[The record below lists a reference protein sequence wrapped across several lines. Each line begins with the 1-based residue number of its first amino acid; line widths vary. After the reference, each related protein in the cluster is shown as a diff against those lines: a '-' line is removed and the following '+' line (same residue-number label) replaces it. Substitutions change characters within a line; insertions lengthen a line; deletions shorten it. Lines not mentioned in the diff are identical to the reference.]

1 MIIVTIYNISYYIHA
16 NIHMIYTYYLWLKLK
31 HDNDVQHEYSQEI
44 FLLQRMCV
52 VLDVAAV
59 MFDSSQT

>member
-1 MIIVTIYNISYYIHA
+1 MIIVTFSNISYYIHA
-16 NIHMIYTYYLWLKLK
+16 NIHMILTYYLWLK
-31 HDNDVQHEYSQEI
+31 HGNDVQHEYSQEI

-59 MFDSSQT
+59 MFDS

>member
-1 MIIVTIYNISYYIHA
+1 MIL
-16 NIHMIYTYYLWLKLK
+16 TYYLWLK
-31 HDNDVQHEYSQEI
+31 HGNDVQHEYYQEI

-59 MFDSSQT
+59 MFDS